1 MGKAVADRKAAE
13 KIRGYFRKSS
23 SYEEWLLMCL
33 ADAETSA
40 YLDKVSFVFSADEL
54 YGLMP
59 GKRG

>member
-1 MGKAVADRKAAE
+1 MSKVAE
-13 KIRGYFRKSS
+13 KIKGYFRESS

-33 ADAETSA
+33 ADGETSA
-40 YLDKVSFVFSADEL
+40 YLDTVSFVFSAEEL